1 MVLEIRRI
9 DTSHGRR
16 TFLTFPW
23 RVFRG
28 DPLWVPPILEEWDR
42 RMDPEQGPWF
52 QHGTAELFIAW
63 KEGEPV
69 GTICCAKEEARNE
82 QLGRRDCIFGFNHY
96 VRDYE
101 VAAALWDHAATWAR
115 RHGLDNLHGPFN
127 LDYEDG
133 YGILVEGYDRPPT
146 LFCGHTPPYYHEFVE
161 RYGFGPGREQNI
173 AFEASLNVATDPQG
187 PATKLHRVANKVRER
202 GRVSVRS
209 ADLDDWDGEVD
220 CVVHLLNETLKV
232 LPDHVAWD
240 RDRLESLARGIEDI
254 IDPELVLFGMIDGR
268 EVGFLL
274 GLPNLNEVLM
284 YANGLRY
291 PWDKLRAWWAM
302 RRRPECLC
310 MKSILV
316 LPSYWGRG
324 VAALMLHE
332 ICQRAL
338 VKGYRWLDMSITG
351 ADNPMTPRLAGRLG
365 ARIYKRWQV
374 YSKTV

>member
-1 MVLEIRRI
+1 M
-9 DTSHGRR
+9 
-16 TFLTFPW
+16 
-23 RVFRG
+23 
-28 DPLWVPPILEEWDR
+28 
-42 RMDPEQGPWF
+42 
-52 QHGTAELFIAW
+52 
-63 KEGEPV
+63 
-69 GTICCAKEEARNE
+69 
-82 QLGRRDCIFGFNHY
+82 
-96 VRDYE
+96 
-101 VAAALWDHAATWAR
+101 
-115 RHGLDNLHGPFN
+115 
-127 LDYEDG
+127 
-133 YGILVEGYDRPPT
+133 
-146 LFCGHTPPYYHEFVE
+146 
-161 RYGFGPGREQNI
+161 
-173 AFEASLNVATDPQG
+173 
-187 PATKLHRVANKVRER
+187 ANKVRER